1 MNSPLQVKHG
11 LGLHNFHLH
20 KTYKQEAN
28 NALIS
33 LYQKL
38 LESLNL
44 LSLCIGVKITS
55 FVALLC
61 FNSKLVSES
70 KLTSFVALLR
80 FKSKLVSFDSL
91 NQDAYAGNALL
102 ATLLKPYSGLQLR
115 MMVFRHGVLP
125 MSK

>member
-20 KTYKQEAN
+20 KAYKKEAN

-38 LESLNL
+38 LDSLNL
-44 LSLCIGVKITS
+44 LSLSIGVKITS
-55 FVALLC
+55 FVALLRY
-61 FNSKLVSES
+61 NSK
-70 KLTSFVALLR
+70 F
-80 FKSKLVSFDSL
+80 VSFDSL

-102 ATLLKPYSGLQLR
+102 APLLKPYFGLQL
-115 MMVFRHGVLP
+115 
-125 MSK
+125 SKHRYLHK